1 MEPWMWAVLLLL
13 VGFCLVVL
21 EIFVPSGGI
30 LAMLTV
36 CAVLGAVGLA
46 FYQSPMVGLA
56 VLAAAVVGFPIVVIL
71 ALKWLPETSMGRKV
85 LLTPPS
91 SEEVR
96 PEISQRE
103 ALEAL
108 VGRIGRAKTPMLP
121 SGFVQIDNRTYDA
134 VGEGMAIDPGQRVR
148 VIEVRGNR
156 LIVERVSEDEPVED
170 PLARPVD
177 WEDLGPLTPPAA

>member
-1 MEPWMWAVLLLL
+1 
-13 VGFCLVVL
+13 
-21 EIFVPSGGI
+21 
-30 LAMLTV
+30 
-36 CAVLGAVGLA
+36 
-46 FYQSPMVGLA
+46 
-56 VLAAAVVGFPIVVIL
+56 L